1 MPPRRCAENENM
13 TQTTK
18 TIVQAALASDGTIP
32 AEVASAAL
40 RVLAENKADAAAPG
54 DVGQVL
60 RASEVA
66 KRLAVTTRT
75 VRDFARRGL
84 LRPVK
89 GSGQKR
95 LGFLAEDVR
104 AFMEGRARA
113 ASAESAGGNR
123 AATEATA

>member
-1 MPPRRCAENENM
+1 M

-40 RVLAENKADAAAPG
+40 RVLAENKADAAPG

-113 ASAESAGGNR
+113 ASAER
-123 AATEATA
+123 EATA

>member
-1 MPPRRCAENENM
+1 M

-32 AEVASAAL
+32 GEVAAAAL
-40 RVLAENKADAAAPG
+40 RVLAENKVDAPA

-60 RASEVA
+60 RAGEVA

-84 LRPVK
+84 LHAVK
-89 GSGQKR
+89 GSGKKR
-95 LGFLAEDVR
+95 LGFLASDVR
-104 AFMEGRARA
+104 AFLESRGPA
-113 ASAESAGGNR
+113 AP
-123 AATEATA
+123 AAANA